1 MSKGSNP
8 TNVTTTSSSE
18 PSEFIRPYYQQAV
31 DAAQDL
37 YENPNIPSFFPNNT
51 FIRSSV
57 VNTQGLPIWIMIKGA
72 RREFKNYNVY
82 KSFNLNIRN

>member
-37 YENPNIPSFFPNNT
+37 YENPNIPSFFPNNASKPLPKT
-51 FIRSSV
+51 FF
-57 VNTQGLPIWIMIKGA
+57 LPFTIYCNFI
-72 RREFKNYNVY
+72 F
-82 KSFNLNIRN
+82 